1 MDEMTNDRKIAEK
14 REAAKALAN
23 PPPPPPPRP
32 GGREVK
38 HPNPTSQDA
47 SLVTHHGKKIEVT
60 EEQFAEMLR
69 KAGGFRTRVAKQLG
83 VTVSAITHR
92 IKRSKYLTDVCQT
105 IDETVLDIAE
115 AALLKAAQNGEPWA
129 VTFIL
134 KCKGRKRGW
143 IERQDMV
150 FGSAESLPPPIVF
163 GVHDQS
169 FIDAERERQK
179 KEFAEI
185 VDVATVELTDDRTGT
200 WSAESPSSPETSGAT
215 GPSLPQDAP
224 DGADVATVAAQI
236 PQDGPQEPQESV
248 VEPAAVSEADAEPPQ
263 TGPGASTGDP
273 RAAHGETPAPKADAP
288 QAPQAPP
295 APRVPRTPSEA
306 AAMRREREEA
316 ERRANGNAAG
326 QAQVPQQP
334 RIVLPMTFP
343 RRG

>member
-14 REAAKALAN
+14 REAVKALEN

-200 WSAESPSSPETSGAT
+200 WSAGTHDSPETSGAT
-215 GPSLPQDAP
+215 GPSLESDAG
-224 DGADVATVAAQI
+224 DGADVAPLAGQI
-236 PQDGPQEPQESV
+236 PQDGPQDTV
-248 VEPAAVSEADAEPPQ
+248 VEPPAVEGTAAEPPQ
-263 TGPGASTGDP
+263 AGPGASTGDP
-273 RAAHGETPAPKADAP
+273 RAAHGETPAPKANEP
-288 QAPQAPP
+288 QAHQAPP

-316 ERRANGNAAG
+316 ERRAHGSAANSA
-326 QAQVPQQP
+326 QAPQQP
-334 RIVLPMTFP
+334 RIVMPMTFP